1 MLTRKQKLSLVTAFT
16 VLLSLAWVGCRGFF
30 VNPTLTAITLST
42 PGGGTSG
49 AVIVGGTLQLTAK
62 GSYDDGSTKSN
73 INGSVTW
80 MSSSTSVATVT
91 NGLVTGVS
99 GAGSPP
105 PSVTI
110 TASSGSASSGTASVT
125 VFPGNLTGINIS
137 ASPTTIGVGATTQF
151 TATGT
156 FAGGSSAT
164 ITDLVTWSSD
174 NTGFVSINSS
184 GLASGVAA
192 GSANISASMTLNGT
206 TTTSNS
212 VLITVQ

>member
-16 VLLSLAWVGCRGFF
+16 VLLSLAWAGCRGFF
-30 VNPTLTAITLST
+30 VNPTLTSITLSAPNGT
-42 PGGGTSG
+42 TSG
-49 AVIVGGTLQLTAK
+49 AVIVGSTLQLTAK
-62 GSYDDGSTKSN
+62 GTYDDGSSKSN

-80 MSSSTSVATVT
+80 TSSNGAIATVKT
-91 NGLVTGVS
+91 GLVTGVS

-110 TASSGSASSGTASVT
+110 TASSGSATSGTANVT

-137 ASPTTIGVGATTQF
+137 ANPTTIQVSTTTQF

-156 FAGGSSAT
+156 FSGGSSAT

>member
-16 VLLSLAWVGCRGFF
+16 ILLSLAWAGCRGFF
-30 VNPTLTAITLST
+30 VNPTLTSIAVST
-42 PGGGTSG
+42 PTGTTSG
-49 AVIVGGTLQLTAK
+49 AVIVGNTLQLTAK
-62 GSYDDGSTKSN
+62 GTYSDSSSKDVT
-73 INGSVTW
+73 GSVTW
-80 MSSSTSVATVT
+80 TSSNGALATVKT
-91 NGLVTGVS
+91 GLVTGVS

-110 TASSGSASSGTASVT
+110 TASSGSATPGTANVT

-137 ASPTTIGVGATTQF
+137 ASPTTINVGATTQF

-156 FAGGSSAT
+156 FVGGSSAT
-164 ITDLVTWSSD
+164 ITNLVSWASD